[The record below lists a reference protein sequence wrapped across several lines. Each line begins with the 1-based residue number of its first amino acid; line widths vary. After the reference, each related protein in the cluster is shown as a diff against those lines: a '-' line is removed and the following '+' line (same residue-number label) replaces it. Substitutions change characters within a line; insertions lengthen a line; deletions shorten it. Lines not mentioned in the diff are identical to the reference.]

1 MANRKKRAAV
11 SCCATGRVRTAMCG
25 HATANCRAAADC
37 HMAASCRAT
46 ARRRAAAGC
55 RTALSAGCRAVLAG
69 LLAASFLPT
78 VALAAPQQ
86 NATYDAAV
94 EDLRPLVSTVVWDVT
109 NPANIGRIEGGFADG
124 TYTFTIPAGELREFV
139 AITPEPCRRKTDFQQ
154 ILQFH
159 KGKRSEVVNRELGY
173 IFTKQNNKKDNH
185 RH

>member
-37 HMAASCRAT
+37 HTAASCRAT

-69 LLAASFLPT
+69 LLVASLLPT

-86 NATYDAAV
+86 DAAYDAAV
-94 EDLRPLVSTVVWDVT
+94 EDLRPLV
-109 NPANIGRIEGGFADG
+109 AD
-124 TYTFTIPAGELREFV
+124 ALAV
-139 AITPEPCRRKTDFQQ
+139 
-154 ILQFH
+154 
-159 KGKRSEVVNRELGY
+159 
-173 IFTKQNNKKDNH
+173 
-185 RH
+185 